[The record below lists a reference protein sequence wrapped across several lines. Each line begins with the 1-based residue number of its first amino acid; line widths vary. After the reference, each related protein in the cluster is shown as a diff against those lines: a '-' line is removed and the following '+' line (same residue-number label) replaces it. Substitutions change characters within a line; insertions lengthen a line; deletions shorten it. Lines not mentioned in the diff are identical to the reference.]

1 MPERT
6 PKRRSE
12 AHHSLVER
20 MAGAS
25 SFKRIK
31 YLTLRDDAVE
41 EAPSNGTGELRDVVE
56 KRSGLSPQTI
66 ALKSSVG
73 DVAEDIELVS
83 TCALNH

>member
-1 MPERT
+1 MY
-6 PKRRSE
+6 
-12 AHHSLVER
+12 SLVER
-20 MAGAS
+20 MARAS

-83 TCALNH
+83 TCALNR